1 MPHQRHAGRRIIGQ
15 EVPRMIPLII
25 VAFVVIIV
33 VMVVIFFG
41 IMRGKDGD
49 PV

>member
-1 MPHQRHAGRRIIGQ
+1 
-15 EVPRMIPLII
+15 MIPLII